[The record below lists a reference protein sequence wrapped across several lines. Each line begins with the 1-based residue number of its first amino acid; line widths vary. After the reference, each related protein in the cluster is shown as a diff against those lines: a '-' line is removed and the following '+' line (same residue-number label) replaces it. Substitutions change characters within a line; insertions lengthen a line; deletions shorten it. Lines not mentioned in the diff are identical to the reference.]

1 MAKREH
7 RINLF
12 VDDDELAHLQRRAD
26 ALGVDVPSVIRMAL
40 KQTDPDPEV
49 RQSYIEAATSG
60 PAVRIE
66 QIKTNDV
73 EESDSA

>member
-1 MAKREH
+1 MTKREH

-12 VDDDELAHLQRRAD
+12 VDDDELAQLQRRAD

-40 KQTDPDPEV
+40 RQTDPDPDV
-49 RQSYIEAATSG
+49 RQSYIEASSSG
-60 PAVRIE
+60 PAASVV
-66 QIKTNDV
+66 QIKTNEV